1 MNTMHLYDTWTHSE
15 RKFDPIRTGE
25 VSLYTCGPTVYDYA
39 HVGNLRTYI
48 FEDGLVRVL
57 KMNGYRVRRV
67 MNITDVG
74 HLTSDA
80 DEGEDKIEKGSRRT
94 GESAWDVAARYTEAF
109 KVDLERLNV
118 LAPDIWCKATDHIDD
133 QIRFIQEI
141 ERNGYTYRTPDGIYF
156 DTSLQ
161 PSYGQLA
168 RSNLSGLQGGHRVT
182 LGYKRNESDYALW
195 KFSASHEKRQM
206 EWNSPWGRG
215 FPGWHIECSAMA
227 HRHLGEYFDIH
238 CGGEDHIA
246 VHHTNEISQTEA
258 AYGTRLSNFWM
269 HARFMLFN
277 DAKMAK
283 SAGEFL
289 RLQTLIDKGHD
300 PLAFRYLCLM
310 SHYRSQLAF
319 SWEALEAAGVG
330 LNRLR
335 RAVRDMGEP
344 AQPDQAF
351 EDRFVERINRDL
363 NYPHALALVNDLL
376 KAKLSDGVK
385 KATLLKFDEA
395 LGLGLAV
402 WEPGSVE
409 IPTKVRDLADARQA
423 ARAQGLWNEADKL
436 REQLRQEGW
445 LIKETNE
452 GYRLSPVASMLV
464 S

>member
-1 MNTMHLYDTWTHSE
+1 
-15 RKFDPIRTGE
+15 
-25 VSLYTCGPTVYDYA
+25 
-39 HVGNLRTYI
+39 
-48 FEDGLVRVL
+48 
-57 KMNGYRVRRV
+57 
-67 MNITDVG
+67 
-74 HLTSDA
+74 
-80 DEGEDKIEKGSRRT
+80 
-94 GESAWDVAARYTEAF
+94 
-109 KVDLERLNV
+109 
-118 LAPDIWCKATDHIDD
+118 
-133 QIRFIQEI
+133 
-141 ERNGYTYRTPDGIYF
+141 
-156 DTSLQ
+156 
-161 PSYGQLA
+161 
-168 RSNLSGLQGGHRVT
+168 
-182 LGYKRNESDYALW
+182 
-195 KFSASHEKRQM
+195 
-206 EWNSPWGRG
+206 
-215 FPGWHIECSAMA
+215 
-227 HRHLGEYFDIH
+227 
-238 CGGEDHIA
+238 
-246 VHHTNEISQTEA
+246 
-258 AYGTRLSNFWM
+258 
-269 HARFMLFN
+269 
-277 DAKMAK
+277 
-283 SAGEFL
+283 
-289 RLQTLIDKGHD
+289 
-300 PLAFRYLCLM
+300 M